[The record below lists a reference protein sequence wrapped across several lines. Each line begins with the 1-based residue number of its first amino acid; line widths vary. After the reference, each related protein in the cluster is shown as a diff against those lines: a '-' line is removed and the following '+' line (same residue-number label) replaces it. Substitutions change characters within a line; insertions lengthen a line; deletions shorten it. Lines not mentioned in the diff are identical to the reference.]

1 MAFHPDCEISRP
13 LLEFQNV
20 PVDKREIFRSE
31 IFQLIIVISSSV
43 ADEQQN
49 LHEMFQQLAFFCRNL
64 AFFGFSYVVLI
75 HVRH

>member
-49 LHEMFQQLAFFCRNL
+49 LHEMFQPLAFFL
-64 AFFGFSYVVLI
+64 PKFGIFWLFLRRFDSC
-75 HVRH
+75 